1 MNVHLNNREIDRFVS
16 EFIETKKRMIV
27 DELLK
32 KYLNQIEA
40 ELKLRILEEASKVQI
55 ALVKNANMTT
65 DLILSFEIK
74 EGKNNPKE

>member
-32 KYLNQIEA
+32 KYLYQIEA
-40 ELKLRILEEASKVQI
+40 ELKLRILEEASRVQI